1 MRLSPFQAG
10 GRKKRKRGI
19 TMKTYI
25 DKEYT
30 TIAQSAKVRDDLKEF
45 KARYTDGDLKH
56 FFLRQTDTS
65 KGYCSRV
72 VEAVVTGF
80 PGGYLYNDETRFCV
94 SLILDSGN
102 PGIPS
107 DMMKICYY
115 CNLDLEINTRDLQDG
130 SGRKMYSVNV
140 FSCAE

>member
-1 MRLSPFQAG
+1 
-10 GRKKRKRGI
+10 
-19 TMKTYI
+19 MKTYI
-25 DKEYT
+25 DKSMT

-56 FFLRQTDTS
+56 FFLRQTGTT

-94 SLILDSGN
+94 SLILDSGD
-102 PGIPS
+102 PGIMTNE
-107 DMMKICYY
+107 MMKIRYY
-115 CNLDLEINTRDLQDG
+115 CDLDLNIDTRDLPDG
-130 SGRKMYSVNV
+130 TGRKLYSANV